1 MTMSAKDVE
10 RYRTQLKGERK
21 KGSWWSLK
29 PTESG
34 APATAYLR
42 IGKPWKKDGEIW
54 KDVMIHSGGFKEKV
68 YCAHND
74 IDKDT
79 GKPRKCAVCRR
90 LKKLQTEDRTP
101 FSKKLFGFLIPKAEA
116 LWNVAIAKVAVS
128 SSGAVKVKGYVDRQF
143 KILRLSK
150 KWHLE
155 LVELFTEPEYRA
167 EHVLG
172 LADPKFGYLIR
183 MKREGK
189 ELDTEYQFKVIGK
202 PAPIYESKEK
212 RIAINK
218 SLANLDSLVK
228 GSSAE
233 ELQAFVH
240 AMEKKAKKLVAKE
253 ESREFNSDSDPDE
266 YSEEDDIVEK
276 AVKKQLRERKYME
289 DEDEE

>member
-1 MTMSAKDVE
+1 MTMSAADVQK
-10 RYRTQLKGERK
+10 YRTALKGEKRQ
-21 KGSWWSLK
+21 GAWWSLK

-54 KDVMIHSGGFKEKV
+54 KDVITHVGGFKEKV

-101 FSKKLFGFLIPKAEA
+101 YSKKLFGFLIQKSEA
-116 LWNVAIAKVAVS
+116 LWNVAVAKVEVS
-128 SSGAVKVKGYVDRQF
+128 DSGAVKVKGYLDRQF

-155 LVELFTEPEYRA
+155 LVELFTEPEYRS

-189 ELDTEYQFKVIGK
+189 DLDTEYQFKVTGK
-202 PAPIYESKEK
+202 PCPIYESKEK

-228 GSSAE
+228 GSSDE
-233 ELQAFVH
+233 ELRAFVH
-240 AMEKKAKKLVAKE
+240 AMEKKAKKIVAKE
-253 ESREFNSDSDPDE
+253 EAQEFGGEDSDE
-266 YSEEDDIVEK
+266 FSEEEDVVERS
-276 AVKKQLRERKYME
+276 VRKRLKDY
-289 DEDEE
+289 EEEEE